1 MNELRHTVCL
11 MVFLIAHAL
20 PAWGGVT
27 LTGFVTDSVGET
39 VPGAMV
45 KVYGA
50 PASKSMLVY
59 GAASPG
65 GEFRLTLPGDYSN
78 VTVKVSAVGYR
89 TETMQASVGTR
100 LHVRLSPAP
109 TTLKAITVKA
119 PAIRTQGD
127 TLIFDVAA
135 FSSRGDRSIEAV
147 ISRLPGITVDEEGK
161 IKYNGEPINKF
172 YIEGAD
178 MLTGNYR
185 LATRNISPEDV
196 ASVNVYEN
204 HQPKK
209 VLEGIEF
216 SERAALN
223 LKLKKKSMLRPVGNL
238 KAGAGYGGR
247 RALGLGEGFG
257 FLVSPELQLMG
268 TLKAGNYGD
277 TYSTEVSRSHQNMA
291 PAALAGRFF
300 NRHLFGSPPV
310 ATGRYL
316 HNNSL
321 MTSANALV
329 KKSKV
334 TTLTFN
340 VSYLQDRNRYGS
352 RNVTEYF
359 GLENGPLRI
368 TEENASVMRSNNLYA
383 TAKIETNANNLYLRE
398 QIGFSG
404 EFTDNSYSLSGNSQ
418 VLQKLGTDSYG
429 LRNRLDLTLRKGSRV
444 WDIKSDISFS
454 NLPVNS
460 IHAFNTLAD
469 TLMADQSVGGFSL
482 RSTHSTSFT
491 KILSEKWMTGA
502 DMLLKADYD
511 RIEATDRSR
520 PSVAE
525 RTDVTSGYTLETR
538 MVPYIQWKGGYG
550 SVRID
555 VPLTLYD
562 MGFHYGLDRK
572 HFSFHRLY
580 PGASVTMRY
589 TTRFKLQNSLR
600 LSLNTTPGDIRDFMT
615 VPVHTSYRTLSV
627 GGSGVLGLRKMA
639 SVAYSASYRNP
650 LYGFNGNLQVMFS
663 RTSSNVMRSSEVS
676 SSQTSGSVVDRKNS
690 AESLNAALN
699 LSKFVRGIGT
709 TFLLSANY
717 IDMRTRS
724 VRNGSEIRLN
734 NSICILHPSLSS
746 ILVKDVLTIDL
757 GCEYELSR
765 QAIRGMGEPTHL
777 SNITGKY
784 QISLFPIKN
793 LQISLG
799 GSLADISIGDD
810 MRKTDLF
817 LDGAMRWMAGKWEVE
832 LKMRNLTDRK
842 SYVISKYVGDD
853 SYVTTYMLRPREGML
868 AVRWKF

>member
-1 MNELRHTVCL
+1 MNVLRHTVCL
-11 MVFLIAHAL
+11 LVFLIAHAL
-20 PAWGGVT
+20 TAWGGVT

-45 KVYGA
+45 KVYA
-50 PASKSMLVY
+50 SPASKSMLVY

-89 TETMQASVGTR
+89 TETLQASVGTR

-119 PAIRTQGD
+119 PAIRAQGD

-291 PAALAGRFF
+291 PAALAARFF

-368 TEENASVMRSNNLYA
+368 IEENASVMRSNNLYA

-404 EFTDNSYSLSGNSQ
+404 EFTDNSYSLSGNSR

-429 LRNRLDLTLRKGSRV
+429 LRNRMDLTLRKGSRV

-469 TLMADQSVGGFSL
+469 TLMADQSVGGFSF

-491 KILSEKWMTGA
+491 KIFSEKWMTGA

-520 PSVAE
+520 PSVSE
-525 RTDVTSGYTLETR
+525 RTDVTSGYTMETR
-538 MVPYIQWKGGYG
+538 LVPYIQWKGGYG

-562 MGFHYGLDRK
+562 MGFRYGLDRK

-600 LSLNTTPGDIRDFMT
+600 LSYNTTPGDIMDFMT
-615 VPVHTSYRTLSV
+615 VPVHTSYRTVSV
-627 GGSGVLGLRKMA
+627 GGNGVLGLRKMA
-639 SVAYSASYRNP
+639 SAVYSASYRNP

-690 AESLNAALN
+690 AKNLNAALN
-699 LSKFVRGIGT
+699 LSKFVSGIIIRQLYRHAHSQRQKRLG
-709 TFLLSANY
+709 NP
-717 IDMRTRS
+717 
-724 VRNGSEIRLN
+724 SEQFG
-734 NSICILHPSLSS
+734 LHPPSF
-746 ILVKDVLTIDL
+746 LV
-757 GCEYELSR
+757 EY
-765 QAIRGMGEPTHL
+765 
-777 SNITGKY
+777 
-784 QISLFPIKN
+784 
-793 LQISLG
+793 
-799 GSLADISIGDD
+799 
-810 MRKTDLF
+810 
-817 LDGAMRWMAGKWEVE
+817 
-832 LKMRNLTDRK
+832 
-842 SYVISKYVGDD
+842 
-853 SYVTTYMLRPREGML
+853 PREGC
-868 AVRWKF
+868 ADCRSGGRV

>member
-1 MNELRHTVCL
+1 MNALRHTVCL
-11 MVFLIAHAL
+11 LVFLIAHAL
-20 PAWGGVT
+20 TAWGGVT

-45 KVYGA
+45 KVYA
-50 PASKSMLVY
+50 TPASKSMLVY

-65 GEFRLTLPGDYSN
+65 GEFRLTLPGDYST

-119 PAIRTQGD
+119 PAIRAQGD

-223 LKLKKKSMLRPVGNL
+223 LKLKKKSMLKPVGNL

-247 RALGLGEGFG
+247 RTLGLGEGFG
-257 FLVSPELQLMG
+257 FLISPDLQLMG

-368 TEENASVMRSNNLYA
+368 IEENASVMRSNNLYA

-398 QIGFSG
+398 QIIAH
-404 EFTDNSYSLSGNSQ
+404 
-418 VLQKLGTDSYG
+418 
-429 LRNRLDLTLRKGSRV
+429 
-444 WDIKSDISFS
+444 DIFKS
-454 NLPVNS
+454 V
-460 IHAFNTLAD
+460 
-469 TLMADQSVGGFSL
+469 
-482 RSTHSTSFT
+482 
-491 KILSEKWMTGA
+491 
-502 DMLLKADYD
+502 
-511 RIEATDRSR
+511 
-520 PSVAE
+520 
-525 RTDVTSGYTLETR
+525 
-538 MVPYIQWKGGYG
+538 
-550 SVRID
+550 
-555 VPLTLYD
+555 
-562 MGFHYGLDRK
+562 
-572 HFSFHRLY
+572 
-580 PGASVTMRY
+580 
-589 TTRFKLQNSLR
+589 
-600 LSLNTTPGDIRDFMT
+600 
-615 VPVHTSYRTLSV
+615 
-627 GGSGVLGLRKMA
+627 
-639 SVAYSASYRNP
+639 
-650 LYGFNGNLQVMFS
+650 
-663 RTSSNVMRSSEVS
+663 
-676 SSQTSGSVVDRKNS
+676 
-690 AESLNAALN
+690 
-699 LSKFVRGIGT
+699 
-709 TFLLSANY
+709 
-717 IDMRTRS
+717 
-724 VRNGSEIRLN
+724 
-734 NSICILHPSLSS
+734 
-746 ILVKDVLTIDL
+746 
-757 GCEYELSR
+757 
-765 QAIRGMGEPTHL
+765 
-777 SNITGKY
+777 
-784 QISLFPIKN
+784 
-793 LQISLG
+793 
-799 GSLADISIGDD
+799 
-810 MRKTDLF
+810 
-817 LDGAMRWMAGKWEVE
+817 
-832 LKMRNLTDRK
+832 
-842 SYVISKYVGDD
+842 
-853 SYVTTYMLRPREGML
+853 
-868 AVRWKF
+868 